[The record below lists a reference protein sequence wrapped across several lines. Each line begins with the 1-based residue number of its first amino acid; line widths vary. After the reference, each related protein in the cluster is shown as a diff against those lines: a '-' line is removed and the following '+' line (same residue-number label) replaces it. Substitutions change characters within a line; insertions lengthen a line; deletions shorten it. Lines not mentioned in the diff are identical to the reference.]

1 MDMVALRTYCRER
14 LAQGQA
20 ELLIES
26 LLDVIEQQSDR
37 LQRSEQRVAQL
48 LQTAYGSKRERVSA
62 GQLQL
67 ALVALPPSESVAE
80 LSAGLQ
86 DPKPQRRPRRESVR
100 TPRQIPQTIERRTVL
115 SEPPAHE
122 LWCHGCAQPR
132 KYFGSEIAEVLEY
145 EPGGFYVERTDRRK
159 YACPQCQIGVV
170 IGKGPDRVLEQA
182 MPGAGLVAEVIVR
195 KYNEYCPLY
204 RQSKLFAQR
213 YGIVLSASTLGDW
226 VGGAA
231 KVLEPLHKALLNRV
245 VVRSHLSIDDTPV
258 RVLDRAHEKGIKRG
272 HLWSFCSDEEV
283 VYFYTPNWKGEP
295 IVELLQDFSGVLQTD
310 GFAGLNPLYRKRE
323 RTPKR
328 AGCMAHARRKF
339 VRALEAGDARAA
351 VPLSLMRKLY
361 QIEAQATEQKLDS
374 SARLSLRQS
383 QSVQVMAQLEKE
395 LSQLQAQAPPKT
407 PLGQAVGYALRQGKT
422 LQTFLH
428 DGAVHID
435 NNHCERTLRPIGL
448 GRKNW
453 LFGGSDDGARWLA
466 IHQTL
471 LSSAQLAGIRDPWE
485 YLRDILLKL
494 SRGWPHAR
502 LSELLPQDWLSA
514 RNAAKESTPSTG
526 PADAP
531 VILPSPHL

>member
-1 MDMVALRTYCRER
+1 
-14 LAQGQA
+14 
-20 ELLIES
+20 
-26 LLDVIEQQSDR
+26 
-37 LQRSEQRVAQL
+37 
-48 LQTAYGSKRERVSA
+48 
-62 GQLQL
+62 
-67 ALVALPPSESVAE
+67 
-80 LSAGLQ
+80 
-86 DPKPQRRPRRESVR
+86 
-100 TPRQIPQTIERRTVL
+100 
-115 SEPPAHE
+115 
-122 LWCHGCAQPR
+122 
-132 KYFGSEIAEVLEY
+132 
-145 EPGGFYVERTDRRK
+145 
-159 YACPQCQIGVV
+159 
-170 IGKGPDRVLEQA
+170 

-231 KVLEPLHKALLNRV
+231 KVLEPLYKALLNRV
-245 VVRSHLSIDDTPV
+245 VLRSHLSIDDTPV

-283 VYFYTPNWKGEP
+283 VYFYTPSWKGEP
-295 IVELLQDFSGVLQTD
+295 IVELLRDFSGVIQTD
-310 GFAGLNPLYRKRE
+310 GFAGLNPLYSKRE
-323 RTPKR
+323 RAPKR

-351 VPLSLMRKLY
+351 IPLSLMRKLY

-428 DGAVHID
+428 DGAVRID

-453 LFGGSDDGARWLA
+453 LFGGSDEGARWLA

-471 LSSAQLAGIRDPWE
+471 LSSAQLVGIRDPWE

-514 RNAAKESTPSTG
+514 RNAAKESTP
-526 PADAP
+526 P
-531 VILPSPHL
+531 